1 MLHVFVN
8 GENGSANKT
17 DNKLKKKSCLLKR
30 DKDKEKKTFKVAKT
44 EAESGDM
51 WKQLTGNNKKRNET
65 ETDMR

>member
-1 MLHVFVN
+1 MV
-8 GENGSANKT
+8 KT
-17 DNKLKKKSCLLKR
+17 EVQTKQTTKYKKSCLLKR
-30 DKDKEKKTFKVAKT
+30 DKEKKTFKVAKT